1 MKVDPK
7 LESIANKVVSNM
19 NSKPSDEHGS
29 IILILMVISITLS
42 LIRVIQECNKT
53 KLFGLNKKE
62 QCKTLNQE
70 IKTLAIKRTWLNQL
84 RLNRIIK
91 NQLSKEDYKAYGSS
105 LKTAIMDV
113 GSNLTEEES
122 KVLLEAANV

>member
-7 LESIANKVVSNM
+7 LETIANKVASKM
-19 NSKPSDEHGS
+19 SAKPSDEHGS
-29 IILILMVISITLS
+29 IILILMIISITLT
-42 LIRVIQECNKT
+42 LVRVVQECNKT

-62 QCKTLNQE
+62 QCKTLSQE
-70 IKTLAIKRTWLNQL
+70 MKTLSIKRTWLNQL

>member
-7 LESIANKVVSNM
+7 LEAIATKVVSNM

-29 IILILMVISITLS
+29 IILILMIISITLS

-53 KLFGLNKKE
+53 KLFGLNKRE

>member
-7 LESIANKVVSNM
+7 LESIANKVASSMSV
-19 NSKPSDEHGS
+19 KPSEEHGS
-29 IILILMVISITLS
+29 IILLLMIISITLT
-42 LIRVIQECNKT
+42 LVRVIQGCNKS
-53 KLFGLNKKE
+53 KLFGLNGKE
-62 QCKTLNQE
+62 QARTLNREMKTLS
-70 IKTLAIKRTWLNQL
+70 IKRSWLNQL

-113 GSNLTEEES
+113 GSNLTDEES
-122 KVLLEAANV
+122 QTLVEAANV